1 MLGFRVSPRVV
12 SVLGGRA
19 PAAPPA
25 PSIQISAA
33 SVAEDATVGTVVGAL
48 SVIGGAGPWSFT
60 ETADPDAK
68 FTVSGGNLVLS
79 ALLDYETAT
88 SHAVGIQASNGTDT
102 IGATFVVSV
111 VNVLEGTLGPTT
123 ASFAEGAASGTLVAT
138 FTGLDAGAGES
149 VTSLSPNDGRLA
161 VAGSGSTLVV
171 GLSAASAGSIALT
184 LTTSAGRTLSMTVT
198 VVASTRPL
206 HSRIL
211 FYGDGTFSEGA
222 APGEAN
228 APTRLLA
235 LMNGRVRGTVG
246 WMQCKSG
253 GTMVTTWD
261 RRAFAISQQPDIVVV
276 TSMGHNPE
284 AEGGGLLTT
293 DPAVDPTFLDRWKRN
308 VQGIVDG
315 CPSALVIVCTTLYST
330 LAEPYRA
337 SVTAAQIAFI
347 AGLGSRVH
355 LCDTA
360 AVYDPT
366 IHGYDGIHPNNLGA
380 GVLADAMFA
389 VLDPLVE
396 TLPRASLLGQ
406 TGAAGDFG
414 ANLDPDYLFAGTT
427 GALAGTVLPVAGSPN
442 GGYAT
447 GQKITNNLTNGSGV
461 AVTVTKDAADD
472 GGFRTQIVTVAGTP
486 AAANTI
492 AQADGANLALNG
504 GTPGTFFEAL
514 LEVVIDDGAGG
525 APVGFRGWN
534 LALGALAT
542 LGSSAAV
549 ANQTTDRPSKFDA
562 VIRVPAKPCFGTAT
576 ASVNRTLTTRWS
588 PLALAGRIRIS
599 RSIIRQTELTAYA
612 APAYLGGDG
621 IMGSNYHLRITGT
634 ATVGSTLRGDP
645 GCWSGGALVFAP
657 QWYRDGVA
665 IDGETGWTHVAV
677 AADSGHTLTFRPRPS
692 NGFGSDTAT
701 ASAGVAVA

>member
-1 MLGFRVSPRVV
+1 MLGLDLSIARV
-12 SVLGGRA
+12 RA
-19 PAAPPA
+19 ITATA
-25 PSIQISAA
+25 PSGPSLRLSAS
-33 SVAEDATVGTVVGAL
+33 SVSETAAVGTVVGAL
-48 SVIGGAGPWSFT
+48 SVIGGAGPWSFS

-88 SHAVGIQASNGTDT
+88 SHTVSIGASNGTDAVT
-102 IGATFVVSV
+102 ATFVIAV
-111 VNVLEGTLGPTT
+111 VNALEGSLGPTSV
-123 ASFAEGAASGTLVAT
+123 AIAAGAASGTPIAT
-138 FTGLDAGAGES
+138 ITGLDAGVGET
-149 VTSLSPNDGRLA
+149 VVSLTPDDGRLA
-161 VAGSGSTLVV
+161 LAAGGTRLVV
-171 GLSAASAGSIALT
+171 GISPPAAGAIDAT
-184 LTTSAGRTLSMTVT
+184 LATSAGRHLTMTVT
-198 VVASTRPL
+198 VGASTRPL

-246 WMQCKSG
+246 WMQAKSG
-253 GTMVTTWD
+253 GTMATTWD

-284 AEGGGLLTT
+284 AEGGSLLTT
-293 DPAVDPTFLDRWKRN
+293 DPAVDPTCLDRWKRN
-308 VQGIVDG
+308 VRGIVDG

-330 LAEPYRA
+330 GSEPYRA
-337 SVTAAQIAFI
+337 AISAAQADFV
-347 AGLGSRVH
+347 AELGSRVH

-366 IHGYDGIHPNNLGA
+366 IHGYDGIHPNNLGG

-414 ANLDPDYLFAGTT
+414 ANLDPDYLFAGAS

-442 GGYAT
+442 AGYAT
-447 GQKITNNLTNGSGV
+447 GQKITNNLVNGSGV

-492 AQADGANLALNG
+492 AQADGANLALTG
-504 GTPGTFFEAL
+504 GSPGTFFEAL
-514 LEVVIDDGAGG
+514 LEVVVDDGAGG

-542 LGSSAAV
+542 IGSSAAV

-612 APAYLGGDG
+612 APAYVGGDG
-621 IMGSNYHLRITGT
+621 IMGSNYQLRITGT

-645 GCWSGGALVFAP
+645 GCWSGGALAFAP

-677 AADSGHTLTFRPRPS
+677 AADGGHTLTFRPRPS

-701 ASAGVAVA
+701 ASAGVAIA